1 MSNPTITGE
10 AGKNHSG
17 AVPCQLSSYMDYR
30 CKSAHSKGCV
40 MLLDNMVS
48 LLLLALSL
56 MFRPAVRDGNVQLVE
71 LLTSMGLILSHI

>member
-1 MSNPTITGE
+1 
-10 AGKNHSG
+10 
-17 AVPCQLSSYMDYR
+17 
-30 CKSAHSKGCV
+30 